1 MRKDNSNVLRIVIGV
16 HRDSGTVLSTLA
28 VLCRF
33 LHKQVYILRA
43 AQSSYGLFTIALLC
57 EEP

>member
-43 AQSSYGLFTIALLC
+43 AQSYGLFTIAILC